1 MGECGCGTWDDL
13 RQVVRSGNRILVTEV
28 YHGCE
33 YCNTGV
39 AVSVHAISQADA
51 DAFML
56 EPSDDGWENLDI
68 ELMDAAALEKAV
80 DGMPLIPPNLSLQ
93 DWMHDNGLELLGR
106 AISIHRNARSCEGA

>member
-13 RQVVRSGNRILVTEV
+13 RQVVRSGKRILVTEV
-28 YHGCE
+28 YPGCE

-39 AVSVHAISQADA
+39 AVSVHAISQAEA

-56 EPSDDGWENLDI
+56 EPSDDGWESLDI
-68 ELMDAAALEKAV
+68 ELLDASALEKAV
-80 DGMPLIPPNLSLQ
+80 DGMPSAIAYDSLG

-106 AISIHRNARSCEGA
+106 AIAIHRKVRSCEEP